1 MVLLSISLCL
11 KHAYSL
17 SPMQNQMGLL
27 PVHTGSDPRC
37 GWFGFGTETNMH
49 DCVVHWCTGTEQG
62 NHKNWP
68 WYHLCRS
75 LTLMRTHHAVD
86 VKLIAVCMLESAV
99 HDS

>member
-17 SPMQNQMGLL
+17 SPMQNQMGSL

-49 DCVVHWCTGTEQG
+49 VWYIGALALNKGTTKTGRGTIYVG
-62 NHKNWP
+62 
-68 WYHLCRS
+68 
-75 LTLMRTHHAVD
+75 A
-86 VKLIAVCMLESAV
+86 
-99 HDS
+99 